1 MKIRVISGKAGSGKT
16 SKMLQL
22 LERGKDNLIVTND
35 PAVFYIEMYM
45 ARNKI
50 PGRCVGINSLAKVI
64 AEDTGMILK
73 KQASSE
79 IEIAIVSQILH
90 GMELKSFKEDSYNNG
105 LSNKMNAF
113 ILQCKEEGVEP
124 NDLRRVAS
132 VSPKA
137 TAAKL
142 IDMANVY
149 EKYNAKLDEIGYATK
164 EDIFSAVTNRIM
176 SEPMKLPYANIF
188 VDTLDRYNKST
199 IALVCSLIPCTETL
213 TAIFNKTS
221 RKAYDYDIYA
231 ESMRA
236 MVETIDFAQRLPFC
250 QIEQIEAAR
259 RKDDTDGLNI
269 IERELFNR
277 DTCTVSNAENVV
289 LHEASTIHQEV
300 NFIVS
305 NIKKLLDD
313 GAKYSEI
320 ILTSSSVE
328 RYIGVLEMELK
339 NNNIPYYYFKNTSV
353 DKSSLFELIDTILDI
368 KSNDLNTESLLK
380 LCHLNYIGLT
390 PDEIVAVDTFYAR
403 FGDEIITAI
412 KNGEKYDAANTLVV
426 QGVVQK
432 LMMPI
437 NDITDD
443 PENAK
448 ELFSDIYR
456 YFDKIN
462 IKEVIVQKA
471 VEAQDNSFIHA
482 SSETINV
489 WNDIMSLF
497 NSIVD
502 VFGDDKMDVEEI
514 RDIFSKMAAEKISK
528 SGDLYHG
535 QMTILDIENAQSRKS
550 KYLFVL
556 GCNDGYMPRPASEH
570 VITDRERVVIN
581 NNIGCNL
588 KSSDDYQT
596 YKNAAI
602 YNTLILPQK
611 KLFVSWSLNDFD
623 FKQLKPASILGNII
637 KAFPGNIMEEKDL
650 YDNDEQRFS
659 KLLANLSNIRYKH
672 SDVDIMQEFS
682 FFANNP
688 KYQHRLNRAMW
699 QMANEKIHFM
709 TGAEAYGEAKYF
721 SVTRL
726 EKYYDCPFKH
736 YMEFAINPERR
747 KLFAE
752 TAADRGNYNHLA
764 YKEFFDRC
772 LDGKISLSISPEE
785 YEKELESIF
794 AVLDKEHNDGYLE
807 SSSKNRYL
815 AGTMK
820 ERIKTSL
827 WMAIEQLRKG
837 DFKIMVNEYSVGR
850 NISLP
855 IKIAE
860 ETFYLTGI
868 IDRVDRA
875 GEKLRVIDY
884 KSGNI
889 DFDTQELRVGIQL
902 QLPIYSYAMEQE
914 DIQVAGMHYFRMKDF
929 ILDVDEN
936 NSPLREYR
944 LSGPTIDNLD
954 TIMLYDRELENGK
967 ASDVISAELTTKGDI
982 SKRSKVVS
990 SEEMHELMDV
1000 AMEKAKDAVSEIL
1013 DGDSKA
1019 FPLVSKNHDAC
1030 TYCKYKGLC
1039 GIDRTVK
1046 TAIRRPSEAIS

>member
-320 ILTSSSVE
+320 ILT
-328 RYIGVLEMELK
+328 
-339 NNNIPYYYFKNTSV
+339 
-353 DKSSLFELIDTILDI
+353 D
-368 KSNDLNTESLLK
+368 
-380 LCHLNYIGLT
+380 
-390 PDEIVAVDTFYAR
+390 
-403 FGDEIITAI
+403 
-412 KNGEKYDAANTLVV
+412 
-426 QGVVQK
+426 
-432 LMMPI
+432 
-437 NDITDD
+437 
-443 PENAK
+443 
-448 ELFSDIYR
+448 
-456 YFDKIN
+456 
-462 IKEVIVQKA
+462 
-471 VEAQDNSFIHA
+471 
-482 SSETINV
+482 
-489 WNDIMSLF
+489 
-497 NSIVD
+497 
-502 VFGDDKMDVEEI
+502 
-514 RDIFSKMAAEKISK
+514 
-528 SGDLYHG
+528 
-535 QMTILDIENAQSRKS
+535 RKS
-550 KYLFVL
+550 
-556 GCNDGYMPRPASEH
+556 
-570 VITDRERVVIN
+570 VV
-581 NNIGCNL
+581 
-588 KSSDDYQT
+588 
-596 YKNAAI
+596 
-602 YNTLILPQK
+602 
-611 KLFVSWSLNDFD
+611 
-623 FKQLKPASILGNII
+623 
-637 KAFPGNIMEEKDL
+637 
-650 YDNDEQRFS
+650 
-659 KLLANLSNIRYKH
+659 
-672 SDVDIMQEFS
+672 
-682 FFANNP
+682 
-688 KYQHRLNRAMW
+688 
-699 QMANEKIHFM
+699 
-709 TGAEAYGEAKYF
+709 
-721 SVTRL
+721 
-726 EKYYDCPFKH
+726 
-736 YMEFAINPERR
+736 
-747 KLFAE
+747 
-752 TAADRGNYNHLA
+752 
-764 YKEFFDRC
+764 
-772 LDGKISLSISPEE
+772 
-785 YEKELESIF
+785 
-794 AVLDKEHNDGYLE
+794 
-807 SSSKNRYL
+807 
-815 AGTMK
+815 
-820 ERIKTSL
+820 
-827 WMAIEQLRKG
+827 
-837 DFKIMVNEYSVGR
+837 
-850 NISLP
+850 
-855 IKIAE
+855 
-860 ETFYLTGI
+860 
-868 IDRVDRA
+868 
-875 GEKLRVIDY
+875 
-884 KSGNI
+884 
-889 DFDTQELRVGIQL
+889 
-902 QLPIYSYAMEQE
+902 
-914 DIQVAGMHYFRMKDF
+914 
-929 ILDVDEN
+929 
-936 NSPLREYR
+936 
-944 LSGPTIDNLD
+944 
-954 TIMLYDRELENGK
+954 
-967 ASDVISAELTTKGDI
+967 
-982 SKRSKVVS
+982 
-990 SEEMHELMDV
+990 
-1000 AMEKAKDAVSEIL
+1000 
-1013 DGDSKA
+1013 
-1019 FPLVSKNHDAC
+1019 
-1030 TYCKYKGLC
+1030 
-1039 GIDRTVK
+1039 
-1046 TAIRRPSEAIS
+1046 